1 MARPRLLDLF
11 CGEGGASVGY
21 HRAGFDVVGVD
32 RIAFERYPF
41 ELIEADIEGDWIG
54 GLIGEFDAVHASP
67 PCQAHSV
74 TRNYRNS
81 ATHPDLLP
89 QTRDL
94 LVSSGKL
101 YVIENVPGAPLL
113 DPAVLCGSMFPP
125 LRVRRHRLFE
135 TNWLLLAPPCG
146 THQRVYGAARKH
158 DWRKL
163 ADGDV
168 DPYQAWLSVHGRLKM
183 PDAYADAMCIDWMTP
198 QGLTQA
204 IPPAYTEYIGAQLLD
219 LLAA

>member
-41 ELIEADIEGDWIG
+41 DLIEADIGGDWIG
-54 GLIGEFDAVHASP
+54 DLIGEFDAVHASP

-74 TRNYRNS
+74 TRNFRNS
-81 ATHPDLLP
+81 AVHPDLLP
-89 QTRDL
+89 ETRDL

-113 DPAVLCGSMFPP
+113 DPAVLCGSMFGG

-135 TNWLLLAPPCG
+135 TNWMLMAPPCG
-146 THQRVYGAARKH
+146 EHRPVTNASRDDIADPWSVWLTVVGA
-158 DWRKL
+158 L
-163 ADGDV
+163 
-168 DPYQAWLSVHGRLKM
+168 PNL
-183 PDAYADAMCIDWMTP
+183 DAHADAMGIDWMSEA
-198 QGLTQA
+198 GLAQA
-204 IPPAYTEYIGAQLLD
+204 IPPHYTELIGRQLLD
-219 LLAA
+219 CLP